1 MILTCLRK
9 KNLCLGC
16 QEPLILIHANFN
28 SKTTT
33 SYFRRKPWPIG
44 ILFSFKI
51 RPTCL
56 RKKLCIRCL
65 EPLTIAW
72 STFLSENNTSSFGQ
86 KSWSLSMIFSFEIRP
101 TCLHTHTHTNDM
113 TWVSRTF
120 SIALC
125 LFSYENNE
133 LLFWMKILTHKYD
146 MFIQNKTDFF
156 MQKKKTMP

>member
-1 MILTCLRK
+1 
-9 KNLCLGC
+9 
-16 QEPLILIHANFN
+16 
-28 SKTTT
+28 
-33 SYFRRKPWPIG
+33 
-44 ILFSFKI
+44 
-51 RPTCL
+51 
-56 RKKLCIRCL
+56 
-65 EPLTIAW
+65 
-72 STFLSENNTSSFGQ
+72 
-86 KSWSLSMIFSFEIRP
+86 MIFSFEIRP
-101 TCLHTHTHTNDM
+101 TCLHTHTNDM